1 MSDPTPS
8 ERPDPSK
15 PYILVAED
23 NSGDVSLIRL
33 ALAER
38 GVALE
43 VVVHTDGE
51 KAMEFLGEVDGGT
64 CGGPALVVLDLNLPR
79 VNGREVLAR
88 IRNSPVCGKI
98 PVVVFSS
105 SDSARDRDEAEGL
118 GATLYLKKP
127 SNLED
132 FLEVGTLLKGL
143 LETPLHADSSR

>member
-1 MSDPTPS
+1 MTGIADV
-8 ERPDPSK
+8 SK

-43 VVVHTDGE
+43 VVVHADGE
-51 KAMEFLGEVDGGT
+51 KAMKFLGEVDAGT
-64 CGGPALVVLDLNLPR
+64 CAGPELVVLDLNLPR
-79 VNGREVLAR
+79 INGRDVLAR
-88 IRNSPVCGKI
+88 IRNSPACGKI

-105 SDSARDRDEAEGL
+105 SDSARDRDEALSL
-118 GATLYLKKP
+118 GATLYMKKP
-127 SNLED
+127 SNLGD

-143 LETPLHADSSR
+143 IESPL

>member
-1 MSDPTPS
+1 MTGIADLSQ
-8 ERPDPSK
+8 

-43 VVVHTDGE
+43 VVVQADGE
-51 KAMEFLGEVDGGT
+51 KAMEFLGEVDAGRRE
-64 CGGPALVVLDLNLPR
+64 CPALVVLDLNLPR
-79 VNGREVLAR
+79 INGREVLGR
-88 IRNSPVCGKI
+88 IRNSSVCGKI

-105 SDSARDRDEAEGL
+105 SDSARDREEAVSL

-143 LETPLHADSSR
+143 IETPLHADSSR

>member
-1 MSDPTPS
+1 MSENQHS
-8 ERPDPSK
+8 GK

-23 NSGDVSLIRL
+23 NSGDVSLILL
-33 ALAER
+33 ALQER

-43 VVVHTDGE
+43 VVVQSDGE
-51 KAMEFLGEVDGGT
+51 KAMEFLGEVDARKRN
-64 CGGPALVVLDLNLPR
+64 CPALVVLDLNLPR
-79 VNGREVLAR
+79 ISGREVLER
-88 IRNSPVCGKI
+88 IRRSPACGKI

-105 SDSARDRDEAEGL
+105 SDSARDRQEVESL

-143 LETPLHADSSR
+143 IEKPLHAGSLG